1 VELVKLAKLVETGE
15 RWLLEMIYPVM
26 FPHFLVPHLLF
37 PAAYGLGV
45 FGVLVFV
52 FFFALRGPRLGGL
65 GVENLDRNCTQVNN
79 VRKKCDISME
89 FGLAVLSY
97 GRSV

>member
-52 FFFALRGPRLGGL
+52 FFF
-65 GVENLDRNCTQVNN
+65 C
-79 VRKKCDISME
+79 S
-89 FGLAVLSY
+89 
-97 GRSV
+97 